1 MKYWFIIDNV
11 QMGPMTLEEVKGV
24 SGLSLDTPVWYEGL
38 PDWTT
43 VRRIPELAALFDV
56 ALEPEQGANSGAHQE
71 YGPNGCNPQGDNP
84 NGNPQGFAPNGNPQG
99 YNPNG
104 GYGPNGNPQGYAP
117 NGGYGSNGNPQG
129 YGPNGGNG
137 QWYGAQGQPQGGYQ
151 QGGYPNGGYAP
162 NGWNQQNAYQ
172 QGGYRYAPGQQPE
185 GERPP
190 MPNNYLVWAILVTI
204 CCCIVT
210 GVVAI
215 VYASKVSPAYY
226 RGDYLGAQ
234 QASEKASMWVII
246 SFVLGLIVQ
255 PFYTLFTLMSGAG
268 DAALF

>member
-11 QMGPMTLEEVKGV
+11 QMGPMTLDEVKCV
-24 SGLSLDTPVWYEGL
+24 SGLSLDTPVWFEGL

-43 VRRIPELAALFDV
+43 VRNIPELAALFNV
-56 ALEPEQGANSGAHQE
+56 PAEPEQGAHPGE
-71 YGPNGCNPQGDNP
+71 
-84 NGNPQGFAPNGNPQG
+84 APTQG
-99 YNPNG
+99 YNP
-104 GYGPNGNPQGYAP
+104 
-117 NGGYGSNGNPQG
+117 
-129 YGPNGGNG
+129 NG
-137 QWYGAQGQPQGGYQ
+137 QWYGAQGYAQGGYQ
-151 QGGYPNGGYAP
+151 QGYAQGG
-162 NGWNQQNAYQ
+162 YQ

-185 GERPP
+185 GQQPP

-268 DAALF
+268 DTGLF

>member
-11 QMGPMTLEEVKGV
+11 QMGPMTLDEVKCV
-24 SGLSLDTPVWYEGL
+24 SGLSLDTPVWFEGL

-43 VRRIPELAALFDV
+43 VRNIPELAALFNV
-56 ALEPEQGANSGAHQE
+56 PAEPEQGAHPGE
-71 YGPNGCNPQGDNP
+71 
-84 NGNPQGFAPNGNPQG
+84 APNQGYNPANNAQG

-104 GYGPNGNPQGYAP
+104 YAP
-117 NGGYGSNGNPQG
+117 NGGNGQ
-129 YGPNGGNG
+129 NGGYNPNG
-137 QWYGAQGQPQGGYQ
+137 QWYGAQGYAQGGYQ
-151 QGGYPNGGYAP
+151 QGYAQGG
-162 NGWNQQNAYQ
+162 YQ

-185 GERPP
+185 GQQPP

-268 DAALF
+268 DTGLF